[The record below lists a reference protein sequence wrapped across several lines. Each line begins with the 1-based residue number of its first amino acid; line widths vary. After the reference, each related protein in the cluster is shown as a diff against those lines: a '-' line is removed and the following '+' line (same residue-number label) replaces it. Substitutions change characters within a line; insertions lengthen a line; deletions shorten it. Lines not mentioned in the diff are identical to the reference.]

1 MALFFVT
8 LYNQTHYSMDNN
20 TPKSQNQ
27 IQLELKPEIAK
38 GSYSNLAI
46 ISHSRSEFI
55 IDFATTLPGLAK
67 PEIGNRII
75 MTPEHAKRLMNALFD
90 NISKYEAQFGVIDL
104 GGKGPQQGGTFNLAD
119 FGPLGGGSKS

>member
-1 MALFFVT
+1 
-8 LYNQTHYSMDNN
+8 MDNN
-20 TPKSQNQ
+20 QPKPQNQ

-38 GSYSNLAI
+38 GNYSNLAI

-55 IDFATTLPGLAK
+55 IDFATTLPGRAK
-67 PEIGNRII
+67 PEIGSRII

-104 GGKGPQQGGTFNLAD
+104 GGKGPQPGGTFNLAD
-119 FGPLGGGSKS
+119 FGPLGGGGNKS

>member
-1 MALFFVT
+1 
-8 LYNQTHYSMDNN
+8 MDNN
-20 TPKSQNQ
+20 QPKPQNQ
-27 IQLELKPEIAK
+27 IQLELKPEVAK

-55 IDFATTLPGLAK
+55 IDFATTLPGLVK
-67 PEIGNRII
+67 PEIGSRII

-90 NISKYEAQFGVIDL
+90 NISKYEAQFSVIDL
-104 GGKGPQQGGTFNLAD
+104 GGKGPQPGGTFNLAD